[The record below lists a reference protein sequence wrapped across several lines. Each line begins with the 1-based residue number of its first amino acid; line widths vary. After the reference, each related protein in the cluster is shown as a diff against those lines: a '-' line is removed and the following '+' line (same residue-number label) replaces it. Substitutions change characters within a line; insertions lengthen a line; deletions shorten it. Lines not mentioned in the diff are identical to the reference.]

1 MVRKNHLVS
10 QSYSL
15 TKISKLIHLLE
26 KDLKLYSKFT
36 ELRRSI
42 HSQNY
47 WRMITMAKL
56 AQSTIKYLI
65 EAEFTAD
72 GIVEKPDVIGAIFG
86 QTEGLLGQDLDL
98 RELQRTGRIGRI
110 DVDTISEDGKTAGKI
125 LIPSSLDSSET
136 SLIAASF
143 ETIERIGPCTTE
155 VKVTDVKDVRMV
167 KREFMLDRAKNILQ
181 KLIGEE
187 IPSTSFLTETIKES
201 VKAAQIQECE
211 GLPCGPDAL
220 TSDEV
225 IIVEGRADVL
235 NLLKNDI
242 RNVVAIGGAVIPQA
256 IISLSKEKVTT
267 LFVDGDRGGDIIAK
281 GMMQLGEVD
290 FITRAPTDKEVEE
303 LSKKEIFKCLRERVS
318 VEQYKTEPK
327 TKELKEFIQP

>member
-1 MVRKNHLVS
+1 
-10 QSYSL
+10 
-15 TKISKLIHLLE
+15 
-26 KDLKLYSKFT
+26 
-36 ELRRSI
+36 
-42 HSQNY
+42 
-47 WRMITMAKL
+47 MAKL

-110 DVDTISEDGKTAGKI
+110 DVDTTSEDGKTAGKI

-187 IPSTSFLTETIKES
+187 IPSTSFLTETIKEN
-201 VKAAQIQECE
+201 VRAAQIQECE

-267 LFVDGDRGGDIIAK
+267 LFVDGDRGGEIIAK
-281 GMMQLGEVD
+281 EMMQLGEVD

-318 VEQYKTEPK
+318 VEQYKAEPK